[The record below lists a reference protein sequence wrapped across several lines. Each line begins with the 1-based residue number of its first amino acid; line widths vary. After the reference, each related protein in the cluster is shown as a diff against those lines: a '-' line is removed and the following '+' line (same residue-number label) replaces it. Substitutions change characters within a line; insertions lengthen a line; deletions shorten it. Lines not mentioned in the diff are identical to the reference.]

1 LPGEIIVLMP
11 DDKDFHVARAR
22 AELDAAY
29 RADRSDVAAA
39 HLKLSALHMRRAQQ
53 LAETGR
59 EMEIAWIERCAP
71 LHQARAA
78 QPLDA

>member
-1 LPGEIIVLMP
+1 MLTSE
-11 DDKDFHVARAR
+11 DKDFHVARAR

-29 RADRSDVAAA
+29 RAERSDVVTA

-53 LAETGR
+53 LAEAGR

-71 LHQARAA
+71 LHRSRAA
-78 QPLDA
+78 VLQDA

>member
-1 LPGEIIVLMP
+1 MQTC

-29 RADRSDVAAA
+29 RAERSEVAAA

-53 LAETGR
+53 LVASQD
-59 EMEIAWIERCAP
+59 MELTWIERCAP
-71 LHQARAA
+71 LHRTRAA
-78 QPLDA
+78 LSPEA